1 MCRRRQ
7 PDSRCR
13 PQPEQPPHPP
23 TSCLALQ
30 AHVLSLLLTTPSDS
44 TMQLIRSSHKPETAS
59 KQPTQTFT
67 GTVHMVPPP
76 SLPCFA
82 APGPF

>member
-1 MCRRRQ
+1 
-7 PDSRCR
+7 
-13 PQPEQPPHPP
+13 
-23 TSCLALQ
+23 
-30 AHVLSLLLTTPSDS
+30 
-44 TMQLIRSSHKPETAS
+44 MQLIRSSHKPETAS